1 MEGHT
6 SFWRKILDIDYKKVK
21 NNISEMNYLI
31 REYDKKTVTT
41 SSCPKLFKKIQTLR
55 KWVDS
60 FQGLINN
67 LESYEHAIT
76 DQLISIGRLN
86 SHLFFE
92 NSVLRSEIKD
102 LNKLNLIL
110 ATNRKESKI
119 SKTNTQNEKEQ
130 IHHD

>member
-41 SSCPKLFKKIQTLR
+41 NSCPKLFKKIQTLR
-55 KWVDS
+55 KWRDD
-60 FQGLINN
+60 FQGLMNN
-67 LESYEHAIT
+67 LESYDHAMT
-76 DQLISIGRLN
+76 DQLISIGKFN

-92 NSVLRSEIKD
+92 NNLLRSEIKD

-110 ATNRKESKI
+110 ATNRKESTTP
-119 SKTNTQNEKEQ
+119 KTNTQNEK
-130 IHHD
+130 